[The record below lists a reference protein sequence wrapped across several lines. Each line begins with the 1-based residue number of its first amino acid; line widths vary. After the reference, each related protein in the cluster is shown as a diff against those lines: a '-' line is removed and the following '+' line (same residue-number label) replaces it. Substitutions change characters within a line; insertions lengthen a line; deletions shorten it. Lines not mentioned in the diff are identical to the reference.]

1 MAKNMETG
9 IMWCFMKCVDFSP
22 YLHAARGNEGAQKEM
37 ETTVGDYVEATI
49 RIYFSTSEKV
59 KTDRKFQT

>member
-9 IMWCFMKCVDFSP
+9 IMWGFMKCVDFSL

-37 ETTVGDYVEATI
+37 ETTCWGLCGGYDKDLFFDVREG
-49 RIYFSTSEKV
+49 
-59 KTDRKFQT
+59 